1 MIQFHPITVA
11 TMDSIIT
18 EFLIESHE
26 NLDRLERDL
35 VELEKNPT
43 EKETLASIFRT
54 IHTLKGSSGF
64 LGFEKLEAIAHS
76 GENLLS

>member
-1 MIQFHPITVA
+1 MRYLPQEGTISDPRLSMEEIL
-11 TMDSIIT
+11 T

-35 VELEKNPT
+35 VAIEKDPRDG
-43 EKETLASIFRT
+43 ETLSSIFRT

-64 LGFEKLEAIAHS
+64 PFLGCLRRQAF
-76 GENLLS
+76 